1 MTDISANI
9 GTWFGNLANT
19 SRQRSAASDIVGFR
33 GLLILRFAIA
43 NIAGFSLLGAFYL
56 NGFVAAVRAGDST
69 GLSIAIFV
77 AFLAG
82 NLLCALR
89 IWRVSAELDGINGD
103 ADLRQDSWTAEYLA
117 AVDGREASSRGLLVS
132 ALQSKISARIVVVR
146 HVANS
151 LVLLGLIGTVI
162 GFIIALSGVDPET
175 VADVDKIAPMVGEL
189 IRGMSVALYTTL
201 VGAIFSLW
209 LTVNYQIL
217 AGGAVT
223 LVAAIVRR
231 GEAHAAS

>member
-1 MTDISANI
+1 MTDLATNI
-9 GTWFGNLANT
+9 GSWVGSLT
-19 SRQRSAASDIVGFR
+19 SSQNQRGADRSIDEFR

-43 NIAGFSLLGAFYL
+43 NIAGFSLLGALYM
-56 NGFVAAVRAGDST
+56 NGFVDDVRAGDST

-82 NLLCALR
+82 NVICGQR
-89 IWRVSAELDGINGD
+89 IWRVSTELDGLSGD
-103 ADLRQDSWTAEYLA
+103 GVRPHSWAGRYLA
-117 AVDGREASSRGLLVS
+117 AVAGRDSSSRALLASTLESRV
-132 ALQSKISARIVVVR
+132 AAKIVVVR

-201 VGAIFSLW
+201 VGAILSLW
-209 LTVNYQIL
+209 LTVNFQIL
-217 AGGAVT
+217 SGGAVK
-223 LVAAIVRR
+223 LVVATVRR
-231 GEAHAAS
+231 GEAHAAA

>member
-1 MTDISANI
+1 MTDLATNI
-9 GTWFGNLANT
+9 GGWVGSLT
-19 SRQRSAASDIVGFR
+19 SNQSHRGVDRSIDEFR

-43 NIAGFSLLGAFYL
+43 NIAGFSLLGALYM
-56 NGFVAAVRAGDST
+56 NGFVDDVRAGDST
-69 GLSIAIFV
+69 GLSIAIFG

-82 NLLCALR
+82 NIVCAQR
-89 IWRVSAELDGINGD
+89 IWRVSAELDGLSGD
-103 ADLRQDSWTAEYLA
+103 GVQPNSWVGRYLA
-117 AVDGREASSRGLLVS
+117 SVAGRDSSSRALLAS
-132 ALQSKISARIVVVR
+132 ALESRVASKIAVVR

-201 VGAIFSLW
+201 VGAILSLW
-209 LTVNYQIL
+209 LTVNFHIL
-217 AGGAVT
+217 SGGAVK
-223 LVAAIVRR
+223 LVVATVRR
-231 GEAHAAS
+231 GEAHAAA